1 MKPNSLRCTNCM
13 GNLVTLSHPLD
24 PKRRNMCIKC
34 ANKETMKKLKQAE
47 WEEIEKKTMKE
58 AQKQKIPHHLIEHTI
73 DRWKVDLSGL
83 IYDMVNH
90 RPNMELGYIPNYK
103 DITNLIDS
111 ELSRQR
117 AEIVEE
123 MGKKPTTP
131 PVKQTQGWEK
141 RFDAKFV
148 MDNGVEW
155 KGKNG
160 QWAGEDGPDI
170 DAIKDFIA
178 SQRQELVKKIRI
190 AERHALD
197 KSYKKYGVLNYDYNN
212 GVFEMRFELE
222 DILSALE
229 KEGKKEEY
237 ERSSNSGNKPK

>member
-131 PVKQTQGWEK
+131 PVKVQRKEESIRNWKMKTLESWFKGSEKALKETERILFARQRKQVKCNCCVGWLGRGLWGFHDCQDRE
-141 RFDAKFV
+141 
-148 MDNGVEW
+148 
-155 KGKNG
+155 
-160 QWAGEDGPDI
+160 
-170 DAIKDFIA
+170 
-178 SQRQELVKKIRI
+178 SL
-190 AERHALD
+190 LD
-197 KSYKKYGVLNYDYNN
+197 KIG
-212 GVFEMRFELE
+212 
-222 DILSALE
+222 E
-229 KEGKKEEY
+229 KGTHE
-237 ERSSNSGNKPK
+237 